1 MFDRSSSLAAKRLAI
16 ASLFGFLAC
25 FSLGAQA
32 QVQRSTIN
40 LSFETPAINN
50 GCQGY
55 VYAARV
61 PGWRTTDQFLTS
73 PTADFDS
80 PNGCVGNNGTNPAGG
95 TQIFEYYSSGVVD
108 NQSNLRLNAADG
120 RQFVELNGQAAARL
134 YQNICLIPGETVNY
148 SFSHLGRRSS
158 SVADVA
164 QMVIGGS
171 TLGTGTVIVTAA
183 DSNDG
188 SPGFVTPGLSTD
200 ATRVQG
206 PSSGG
211 AGRFWGNYSGS
222 FLVPLSVSGI
232 QQIAF
237 EAVSSSNNNTS
248 QGNFLDNISITLRPL
263 VEFQSGT
270 YSSLESNTTPPSL
283 QLRVIGFVPAGG
295 LPVSF
300 SVTGGNATIGD
311 DYTLNGGSSSAFSVT
326 IPAGD
331 YGTGT
336 TVNVPVTLVND
347 TLVEGTETFTVQINP
362 NPTRY
367 VISSTATCGSA
378 GVASATY
385 TILDNDAS
393 LVITKDAVPN
403 HAQDFAFTTTGSGLS
418 GFSLDDDSDATLPNS
433 RTFTLTMG
441 SYGVTET
448 AVAGWSLSNLVC
460 TDPDNGTT
468 TNLGTRTA
476 TLDLD
481 GGETVSCT
489 FTNTATSGD
498 LKVTKTNTPAAG
510 PTDQIGDTVTRG
522 NTVTYSV
529 VVTNSGPAAMTNAVL
544 RDFVQT
550 SLACTTATCSS
561 AVNGATCPTQTGA
574 ALLTAMQS
582 AAGAAIPSL
591 PATGAVT
598 VTVTCTA
605 Q

>member
-1 MFDRSSSLAAKRLAI
+1 M
-16 ASLFGFLAC
+16 FGFLA
-25 FSLGAQA
+25 FSSWGAQA

-283 QLRVIGFVPAGG
+283 QLRVVGFVPAGG

-510 PTDQIGDTVTRG
+510 PTDQSGDTVARG

-529 VVTNSGPAAMTNAVL
+529 VVTNSGPAAMANAVL

-550 SLACTTATCSS
+550 SLTCTTATCSS

-591 PATGAVT
+591 PATGTVT